1 MKKLGF
7 VFNGAKCNGC
17 GACVIACKEEK
28 QLPDGVWLRTRR
40 ENPVTTAFITQG
52 CNHCEEPACLAVC
65 PVKAYRKEFDGLV
78 IQDHAKCVGCRAC
91 VAACP
96 WHVPSFS
103 KTEGK
108 VYKCDACV
116 KRLAQGLVPA
126 CAASC
131 PMGAIEFGPIDEL
144 RQKYP
149 EAVEAGNAWAKKQF
163 GYEDLKTTGANLVIV
178 PLK

>member
-1 MKKLGF
+1 M
-7 VFNGAKCNGC
+7 
-17 GACVIACKEEK
+17 
-28 QLPDGVWLRTRR
+28 PDGVWIRTRR
-40 ENPVTTAFITQG
+40 ENFVTTAFIIQA
-52 CNHCEEPACLAVC
+52 CNHCDEP
-65 PVKAYRKEFDGLV
+65 
-78 IQDHAKCVGCRAC
+78 AC

-96 WHVPSFS
+96 WHVPGFA

-108 VYKCDACV
+108 VYKCDACA
-116 KRLAQGLVPA
+116 KRLAQGLAPA

-149 EAVEAGNAWAKKQF
+149 EAVETGNAWAKKQF
-163 GYEDLKTTGANLVIV
+163 GYEDLKTTGGNLVIV